1 MRLISKLRALSTR
14 ALIDLLGLQ
23 EYMRR
28 VDAEEEDTPM
38 HTRRLLAS
46 GLLLIAFL
54 TSPSA
59 AFSQTRN
66 VKRIH
71 VGVPAVSM
79 GNMIIF
85 FTKEAKLFEKHGLDA
100 EVVVVNGSGIASR
113 ALVGGS
119 VAISPIA
126 TPTVMNAV
134 LAGSDM
140 VILAHTMPGV
150 VQALMVRPDIKR
162 AEDLKGKTV
171 GVTTFGSLTDF
182 LVRHLAKIKGL
193 NPDRD
198 FALLQIGGDAER
210 LISLRQGKIHA
221 ATLSHPAFVLAQR
234 AGFSLLWDFFKE
246 VDYPW
251 SEIATTRTHIQRDR
265 DLVMRY
271 MRAHLEGIARFKR
284 EPEFAKKII
293 KKVLRL
299 DDDTLANE
307 SWELFAK
314 YRLAAPY
321 PNLKGMKTS
330 YEYVAL
336 TRPDV
341 YKHKPEEFADSS
353 FVEELDK
360 SGFIKSLYPK

>member
-1 MRLISKLRALSTR
+1 MSS
-14 ALIDLLGLQ
+14 
-23 EYMRR
+23 
-28 VDAEEEDTPM
+28 
-38 HTRRLLAS
+38 RRLLTLFLLPLVFFAS
-46 GLLLIAFL
+46 YSLGFGQA
-54 TSPSA
+54 
-59 AFSQTRN
+59 RN
-66 VKRIH
+66 LKPIH
-71 VGVPAVSM
+71 VGVPALSM

-85 FTKEAKLFEKHGLDA
+85 FTKEAKIFEKHGLDA

-150 VQALMVRPDIKR
+150 VQALMVKPDIKR
-162 AEDLKGKTV
+162 SEDLKGKIV

-182 LVRHLAKIKGL
+182 LVRHLAKRKGL
-193 NPDRD
+193 NPDKD

-210 LISLRQGKIHA
+210 FIALKQGKIQA
-221 ATLSHPAFVLAQR
+221 AALSHPAYILAQR

-251 SEIATTRTHIQRDR
+251 SEIATTRSQIQRDR

-271 MRAHLEGIARFKR
+271 MRAHLEGIARFKQ
-284 EPEFAKKII
+284 EPELAKKVI

-299 DDDTLANE
+299 DDDSLANE

-321 PNLKGMKTS
+321 PNIKGMKTS
-330 YEYVAL
+330 YEYVAA

-341 YKHKPEEFADSS
+341 YKHKPEEFVDSS

-360 SGFIKSLYPK
+360 SGYIKKLYEK